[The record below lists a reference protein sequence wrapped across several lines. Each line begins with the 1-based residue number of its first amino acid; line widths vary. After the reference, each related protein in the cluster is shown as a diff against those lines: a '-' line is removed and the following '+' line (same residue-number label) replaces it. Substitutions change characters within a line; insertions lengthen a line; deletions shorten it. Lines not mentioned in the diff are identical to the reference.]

1 MELNSQ
7 QRKFCEEYV
16 KNGLNGTQAYMEAY
30 NTCNSEETARANA
43 SRLLTNNN
51 VLSYIKELQEELKKE
66 TIMSAT
72 ERMEWLTEVIRG
84 NIKEIATTY
93 VKQDDGSVEKIE
105 KEFMSKL
112 DTKLKALDTLNKMS
126 GEYRT
131 ILDGSVNHVVK
142 LEDVLNDS

>member
-16 KNGLNGTQAYMEAY
+16 KNGLNGTQAYLNAY
-30 NTCNSEETARANA
+30 GNDNLTEESARASA
-43 SRLLTNNN
+43 SRLLTNVN
-51 VLSYIKELQEELKKE
+51 VLSYIKELQEEVRKAN
-66 TIMSAT
+66 IMSAE
-72 ERMEWLTEVIRG
+72 ERMEWLSGVVKDINRDEVYVRNADG
-84 NIKEIATTY
+84 EEVLMGSKNADLNTKIKAI
-93 VKQDDGSVEKIE
+93 
-105 KEFMSKL
+105 
-112 DTKLKALDTLNKMS
+112 DTLNKMS

>member
-16 KNGLNGTQAYMEAY
+16 KNGLNGTQAYLKAY
-30 NTCNSEETARANA
+30 GNDNLTEESARASA
-43 SRLLTNNN
+43 SRLLTNVN
-51 VLSYIKELQEELKKE
+51 VLSYIKELQEEVRKAN
-66 TIMSAT
+66 IMSAE
-72 ERMEWLTEVIRG
+72 ERMEWLSGVVKDINRDEVYVRNTDG
-84 NIKEIATTY
+84 EEVLMGSKNADLNTKIKAI
-93 VKQDDGSVEKIE
+93 
-105 KEFMSKL
+105 
-112 DTKLKALDTLNKMS
+112 DTLNKMS

>member
-16 KNGLNGTQAYMEAY
+16 KNGLNGTQAYLKAY
-30 NTCNSEETARANA
+30 GNDNLTEESARASA
-43 SRLLTNNN
+43 SRLLTNVN
-51 VLSYIKELQEELKKE
+51 VLSYVKELQEELRKAN
-66 TIMSAT
+66 IMSAE
-72 ERMEWLTEVIRG
+72 ERMEWLSGVVKDINREDTYIKTNDGEEVFVG
-84 NIKEIATTY
+84 SKNADLNTKIKAI
-93 VKQDDGSVEKIE
+93 
-105 KEFMSKL
+105 
-112 DTKLKALDTLNKMS
+112 DTLNKMS